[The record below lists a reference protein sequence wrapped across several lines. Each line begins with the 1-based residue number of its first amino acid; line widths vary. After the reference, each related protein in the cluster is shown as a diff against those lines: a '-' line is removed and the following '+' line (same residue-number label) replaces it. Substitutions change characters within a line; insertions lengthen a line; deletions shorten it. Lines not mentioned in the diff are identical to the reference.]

1 MEKTYKMIF
10 CNATL
15 NIAILVQN
23 WAFFLNIVKRIT
35 FFGGIRKTVKKYLCT
50 RKATAENS
58 EHKYLKKTTLSVW

>member
-1 MEKTYKMIF
+1 MEHAYKMLF

-15 NIAILVQN
+15 NIAVLVQYET
-23 WAFFLNIVKRIT
+23 FFLNIVKRIT
-35 FFGGIRKTVKKYLCT
+35 FFGGIRKTMKKYLCT